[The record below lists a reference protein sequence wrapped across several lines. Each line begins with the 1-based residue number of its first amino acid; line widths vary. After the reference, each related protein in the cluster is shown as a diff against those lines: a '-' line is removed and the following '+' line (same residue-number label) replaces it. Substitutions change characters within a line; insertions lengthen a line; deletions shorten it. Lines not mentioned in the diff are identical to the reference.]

1 MKSLELFAG
10 AGGLAKGL
18 SLAGFEHAAMV
29 ERNKYA
35 SATLRKNFES
45 DKVFYGNVEDFDFS
59 SFNSVDLVAGG
70 PPCQPFSLGGKHRAD
85 QDERDLFPQAIRAIE
100 MLAPKAFIFEN
111 VKGLLRASFADYFEY
126 ICLRLS
132 YPGAIPNVNDWR
144 QHLLELQELGDK
156 YSGLT
161 YNVDFKLLNAADY
174 GVPQNRE
181 RVFIVGFRSDL
192 NLKWSFPKPTHSRE
206 RLLWNQDVM
215 GEYQKASRANHLQPW
230 ITLQDA
236 LYDVPDPQSQHG
248 IPDHV
253 FRDGAR
259 SYPGHTG
266 SPLDW
271 VAKTIKAG
279 DHGVPGGEN
288 MIRFADGT
296 VRYLTVFEAKKLQT
310 FPTHYQIEGAWT
322 EAMRQIG
329 NAVPVKLAQVL
340 GEQLRLVLDASNSSI
355 SKIVPPFQPSLFE
368 SLQTLSNV

>member
-100 MLAPKAFIFEN
+100 TLAPKAFIFEN